1 MADKETMVEH
11 FTKLLAEKHSMNYAI
26 VMALNFKIST
36 SNIKTHGAIQQLLE
50 ECRVEILEEAK
61 KHRSVQDRTL
71 LSHISLIRFYTRFAG
86 LVNPSAS
93 IDEIIKEIC
102 WRGLK
107 LAKNIQNQSAT
118 IRKFAVPH
126 FRGNKVRFNRVDLL
140 TCRKS

>member
-1 MADKETMVEH
+1 M
-11 FTKLLAEKHSMNYAI
+11 
-26 VMALNFKIST
+26 
-36 SNIKTHGAIQQLLE
+36 
-50 ECRVEILEEAK
+50 EEAK

-126 FRGNKVRFNRVDLL
+126 FRGNKVRFN
-140 TCRKS
+140 